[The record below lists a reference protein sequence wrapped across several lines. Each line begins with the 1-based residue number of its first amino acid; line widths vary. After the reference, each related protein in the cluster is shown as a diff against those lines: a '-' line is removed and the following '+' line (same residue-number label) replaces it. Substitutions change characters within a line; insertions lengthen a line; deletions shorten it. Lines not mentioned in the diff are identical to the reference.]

1 MSELTKARITDG
13 FVDFSLRVPEAE
25 ADKVQAALRAILA
38 LLPEQVSS
46 APVLDVALDDDA
58 HYSPDAVFGPW
69 TPAAAVRGYRLRE
82 GLTQAALAKEL
93 GLTRSVVSDLETG
106 RRPVSKAMAR
116 QLARYFKA
124 DYKLFL

>member
-1 MSELTKARITDG
+1 MSELTKARTTDG

-38 LLPEQVSS
+38 LLPDGTGS
-46 APVLDVALDDDA
+46 APVPDDALDDDVQ
-58 HYSPDAVFGPW
+58 YSPDAVLGPW

-82 GLTQAALAKEL
+82 GLTQAALAKAL

-106 RRPVSKAMAR
+106 RRPVSKAMAK
-116 QLARYFKA
+116 QLAGYFKT